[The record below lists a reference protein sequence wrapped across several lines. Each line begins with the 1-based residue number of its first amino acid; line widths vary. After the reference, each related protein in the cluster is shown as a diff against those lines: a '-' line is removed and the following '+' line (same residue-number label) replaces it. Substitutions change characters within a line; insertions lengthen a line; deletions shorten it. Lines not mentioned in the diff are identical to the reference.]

1 MWQSPG
7 GGTTPD
13 REEGHVRQLEG
24 STPDTQRLAAARA
37 EFGPDG
43 VYLDTAT
50 FGLPP
55 RRTMAAVEEAL
66 DGWRRGTADAAGYD
80 VPVAA
85 SRRDYARLVGVDP
98 SWVAIG
104 SQVSAFVGLVA
115 ASLPAG
121 SEVLT
126 ASGDF
131 TSILFPFLARAD
143 RGVAVREVPL
153 EALHDAVTAS
163 TSLVAV
169 SAVQSA
175 DGRLADL
182 EALEAACAATGT
194 RTLID
199 TTQAVGWLPVDA
211 SRFSFTT
218 GGGYKWLLAPRGTA
232 FFTVQP
238 ELMADVVPIA
248 AGWYAGEDRWTS
260 IYGSPLRLA
269 RTARRFDLSPAWH
282 PWVGQAA
289 SLELLLGI
297 GAPTLHAHATGLAE
311 RFCTRVGLPFAG
323 SAIVAARTD
332 EEVPE
337 LLRRAGIVA
346 ATRAGRLRLSFHV
359 STSPADVDLAA
370 EVLSGHLRP

>member
-1 MWQSPG
+1 MPQ
-7 GGTTPD
+7 TD
-13 REEGHVRQLEG
+13 G
-24 STPDTQRLAAARA
+24 STADAERLAAART
-37 EFGPDG
+37 EFSADG
-43 VYLDTAT
+43 IYLDTAT

-55 RRTMAAVEEAL
+55 RRTMAALERAL
-66 DGWRRGTADAAGYD
+66 DGWRRGSADAAGYD
-80 VPVAA
+80 AVVEA
-85 SRRDYARLVGVDP
+85 SRRDYARLVGVEP

-121 SEVLT
+121 SEVLA

-131 TSILFPFLARAD
+131 TSVLFPFLARAD
-143 RGVAVREVPL
+143 RGVVVREVLL
-153 EALHDAVTAS
+153 EALPDAVTRS

-175 DGRLADL
+175 DGRVADL
-182 EALEAACAATGT
+182 EALEAACAASGT

-199 TTQAVGWLPVDA
+199 TTQAVGWLPIDA
-211 SRFSFTT
+211 SRFSYTT

-238 ELMADVVPIA
+238 ELVDDLVPVA

-269 RTARRFDLSPAWH
+269 RSGRRFDLSPAWH
-282 PWVGQAA
+282 AWVGQAA
-289 SLELLLGI
+289 SLELLLGVS
-297 GAPTLHAHATGLAE
+297 APTLHAHAVGLAE
-311 RFCTRVGLPFAG
+311 RFCGRVGLPFTG

-332 EEVPE
+332 PEVPD
-337 LLRRAGIVA
+337 LLQRAGIVA

-359 STSPADVDLAA
+359 STSAADVDRAA
-370 EVLSGHLRP
+370 DVLRGHLAP